1 MGGISRVRVCVRFL
15 SRRGRGEHRALCANP
30 ETGWRVLTGEP
41 DGGYLGVTG
50 EQARPER
57 QPHLDNPAT
66 PALIHG
72 PGSAAADGREHFP
85 ET

>member
-1 MGGISRVRVCVRFL
+1 MIIRAIARAFPFKLRE
-15 SRRGRGEHRALCANP
+15 RGEPGAHCANP
-30 ETGWRVLTGEP
+30 ETGWEGLTGEP

-72 PGSAAADGREHFP
+72 PGSASRRW
-85 ET
+85 